1 MAKLK
6 FTSAA
11 LIKHFVEADA
21 LRSIVWDSD
30 LRGLGAYRTA
40 SGEITLFVQYRLANG
55 RQRKKVLGRLSEMTV
70 TDARSKASEYTIA
83 ARHGRDIVAEH
94 KAIEQPGLSLG
105 DAYLAYTEALNRR
118 GASPNTLR
126 LNARNWSFYLSPYQ
140 ARELSSI
147 SKRDVRDWHAKWG
160 ESGPTVANQAARLL
174 RAIFNYAQK
183 KLTDE
188 LIANPCCAF
197 EFFQERGLRR
207 FIPTADLGD
216 WWKRVE
222 GIPNPIRRG
231 YWKFLLLT
239 GLRKEDAATLKWQ
252 DVHEYHIHRPNPK
265 GGRTKAFDVP
275 ITAQVAELLAE
286 MKAVG
291 ACLHPNSPYVFP
303 SGAARGYVTNPRENA
318 HIPNCS
324 PHDIRR
330 TYATACVEAGIDP
343 YTVKAL
349 LNHAPDLSDVTARYV
364 LPTVA
369 RKAEAA
375 QKVADYLT
383 RHIASSNKA
392 QPLVA

>member
-1 MAKLK
+1 NLAH
-6 FTSAA
+6 SASLHSKEKIA
-11 LIKHFVEADA
+11 PSKPGIKH
-21 LRSIVWDSD
+21 
-30 LRGLGAYRTA
+30 
-40 SGEITLFVQYRLANG
+40 
-55 RQRKKVLGRLSEMTV
+55 LGRLGELTV
-70 TDARSKASEYTIA
+70 SDARSKATDYAVA

-94 KAIEQPGLSLG
+94 KAIRQPGLSLG

-118 GASPNTLR
+118 GASPNTLK

-160 ESGPTVANQAARLL
+160 ESGPTVANKAARLL

-207 FIPTADLGD
+207 LIPTAGLGD

-222 GIPNPIRRG
+222 SIPNPIRRG
-231 YWKFLLLT
+231 YWTFLLFT

-252 DVHEYHIHRPNPK
+252 DVHECHIHRPNPK

-286 MKAVG
+286 VKAAG
-291 ACLHPNSPYVFP
+291 ARLHPNSPYVFP
-303 SGAARGYVTNPRENA
+303 SGAARGYVTNAREDA

-324 PHDIRR
+324 PHDVRR

-364 LPTVA
+364 LPTGA

-383 RHIASSNKA
+383 SQIENAKNA